1 MLPVGRHAVAYVDQE
16 TTTRVIARRPDASP
30 VVPEAAASWEIG
42 KRVPDVLLAV
52 VLIAVTLPVLLI
64 VALAIKLDS
73 KGPVLFRQTRLGRGM
88 REFPVMKFR
97 TMHHGVSDELHKG
110 YIKQLMTAEADPAD
124 GLKKLTRDPRVTR
137 VGAFLRRTS
146 LDELP
151 QLFNVVLG
159 QMSLVGPRPALHYE
173 LEHYEPSH
181 YARFAV
187 RPGLTGLWQ
196 VSGRSELGF
205 RQMLELDAAY
215 ARDAGPAM
223 DLQILARTP
232 MTLVRRSAA

>member
-1 MLPVGRHAVAYVDQE
+1 MPDERTAVAYVDE
-16 TTTRVIARRPDASP
+16 KTAPSVVVRRTPAP
-30 VVPEAAASWEIG
+30 VAEQTESRAWVRA
-42 KRVPDVLLAV
+42 KRSLDVLLSI
-52 VLIAVTLPVLLI
+52 VLLLVMIPVLLV
-64 VALAIKLDS
+64 VALAVKLDS
-73 KGPVLFRQTRLGRGM
+73 RGPVLFRQNRYGRGM

-97 TMHHGVSDELHKG
+97 TMRHGDSEELHKE
-110 YIKQLMTAEADPAD
+110 YIKQLMSAEEGEDD

-159 QMSLVGPRPALHYE
+159 QMSLVGPRPALAYE
-173 LEHYEPSH
+173 LEHYEPTH
-181 YARFAV
+181 YDRFSV

-205 RQMLELDAAY
+205 REMLDLDAAY
-215 ARDAGPAM
+215 AREAGPAL

-232 MTLVRRSAA
+232 ITLVRRHAA